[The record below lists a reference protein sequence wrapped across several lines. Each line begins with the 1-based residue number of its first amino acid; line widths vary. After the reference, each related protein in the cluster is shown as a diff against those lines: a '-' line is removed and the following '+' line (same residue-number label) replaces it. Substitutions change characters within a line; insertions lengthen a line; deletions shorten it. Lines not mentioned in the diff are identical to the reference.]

1 MSLSER
7 DVAMIVERCRAL
19 PPARRPYVQNDYILN
34 LFLAV
39 LDYRSSA
46 EGVRKALTNYRQRW
60 WDQIRTLDDL
70 KKFLKKYPD
79 TPEGNL
85 MAGSDLWGFRAA
97 RRVAELRNLIRFFE
111 ARGVVTQELL
121 THWARTSQ
129 YRDFMGRVKG
139 LSLEVYEGIV
149 MRQGYGPIKPGP
161 HLASFIAATL
171 ARQVSDGDLKEAVER
186 ASGKLGI
193 RARELD
199 RRIYEYESS
208 RSPRSARQPA
218 QQPAQR
224 PARSTARKPVE
235 QSVPK
240 SQTLGVRPM
249 LLGPAAR

>member
-1 MSLSER
+1 MGLSEKE
-7 DVAMIVERCRAL
+7 VSIIVECCRPL

-46 EGVRKALTNYRQRW
+46 EAVRKALSTYRQRW
-60 WDQIRTLDDL
+60 WDRIRTLDDL

-85 MAGSDLWGFRAA
+85 LAGSDLWGFRAA
-97 RRVAELRNLIRFFE
+97 RRVAELRSLIRFFE

-121 THWARTSQ
+121 VHWARTSQ

-139 LSLEVYEGIV
+139 LSLNVYEGIV
-149 MRQGYGPIKPGP
+149 MRQGYGPIKSAP
-161 HLASFIAATL
+161 HLTSFLSAAV
-171 ARQVSDGDLKEAVER
+171 ARNLSDSEIVEAVER

-193 RARELD
+193 RARELE
-199 RRIYEYESS
+199 RRIYEHEL
-208 RSPRSARQPA
+208 
-218 QQPAQR
+218 
-224 PARSTARKPVE
+224 
-235 QSVPK
+235 PK
-240 SQTLGVRPM
+240 SRGAAGEPRPRAATPPLSKAQTLGVRPM

>member
-1 MSLSER
+1 MGLSEK
-7 DVAMIVERCRAL
+7 DVAIIVERCRTL
-19 PPARRPYVQNDYILN
+19 PPASRPYVQTDYILN

-39 LDYRSSA
+39 LDYRSTA

-70 KKFLKKYPD
+70 KRFLKRYPD

-85 MAGSDLWGFRAA
+85 MAGSDLWGFRAG
-97 RRVAELRNLIRFFE
+97 RRVSELRNLVKFFE

-139 LSLEVYEGIV
+139 LSLDVYEGIL
-149 MRQGYGPIKPGP
+149 MRQGYGPIKPAP
-161 HLASFIAATL
+161 HLAGFLAATL
-171 ARQVSDGDLKEAVER
+171 ARQVSDAEQREAIDR

-199 RRIYEYESS
+199 RRIYEYELARSS
-208 RSPRSARQPA
+208 KGVAPV
-218 QQPAQR
+218 QQPAR
-224 PARSTARKPVE
+224 RAAEP
-235 QSVPK
+235 SVPK
-240 SQTLGVRPM
+240 SQSLGVRPM